1 MIKMKKSI
9 YILTILSI
17 FVYACGDKAKTPL
30 AAKKAELDSLQKEMT
45 TLKAAIAKVQK
56 EITEMDT
63 NARSNAIAVT
73 ALEIEKGKFQNPFQV
88 QGLVESDQNVLLSP
102 EVPANVTQI
111 YVKEGQR
118 VSKGQVIASLDGSV
132 ANSQIAE
139 LETRLSLAK
148 TSFEKQERLWKQN
161 VGSEM
166 QYLQAKNNYESLKR
180 SISTAKSQLGKY
192 TLRSPING
200 RVDEIMANP
209 GELVGGMTSGPVAR
223 IVNLKDIKVKAN
235 VSERYVGQIEKGQD
249 VKLYFPSLD
258 LELNEKVSS
267 VSDVIDPNN
276 RTFVVYVK
284 PTSNLDKLKPN
295 LLAMLTAYDYI
306 ESAAISIPTKLVR
319 TDGEKYFVYAIA
331 VNGNKKSV
339 EKRYIE
345 IGKQFPSE
353 TIIESGLE
361 PGDLLINEGVN
372 RVIAGDEVKIIE
384 G

>member
-1 MIKMKKSI
+1 MKKI
-9 YILTILSI
+9 VYILTLISIL
-17 FVYACGDKAKTPL
+17 VYACGDKAKTPL
-30 AAKKAELDSLQKEMT
+30 DAKKAELDSLQNEMS
-45 TLKAAIAKVQK
+45 TLKAAIAQVQK
-56 EITEMDT
+56 EIKEMDT
-63 NARSNAIAVT
+63 SARSNAIAVT
-73 ALEIEKGKFQNPFQV
+73 AIEIAKDKFQNPFQV
-88 QGLVESDQNVLLSP
+88 QGLVESDQNVLISP

-111 YVKEGQR
+111 FVKEGQR
-118 VSKGQVIASLDGSV
+118 VAKGQVIASLDGSV
-132 ANSQIAE
+132 AQSQIEE

-192 TLRSPING
+192 TLRSPISG

-223 IVNLKDIKVKAN
+223 IVNLQDIKIKAN
-235 VSERYVGQIEKGQD
+235 VSEKYVGQIEKGQD

-258 LELNEKVSS
+258 LELNEKVYS

-284 PTSNLDKLKPN
+284 PTSNLEKLKPN
-295 LLAMLTAYDYI
+295 LLALLTAYDYV

-331 VNGNKKSV
+331 TNGSKKSV

-372 RVIAGDEVKIIE
+372 RVIAGDEVKLIE
-384 G
+384 S

>member
-1 MIKMKKSI
+1 MKKSI

>member
-1 MIKMKKSI
+1 MKKSI

-345 IGKQFPSE
+345 NWQTVSK
-353 TIIESGLE
+353 
-361 PGDLLINEGVN
+361 
-372 RVIAGDEVKIIE
+372 
-384 G
+384 

>member
-1 MIKMKKSI
+1 MKKTI
-9 YILTILSI
+9 YLLTIISI
-17 FVYACGDKAKTPL
+17 VVYACGDQAKTPL

-73 ALEIEKGKFQNPFQV
+73 ALEIAKDKFQNPFQV
-88 QGLVESDQNVLLSP
+88 QGLVESDQNVLISP

-111 YVKEGQR
+111 YVREGQR
-118 VSKGQVIASLDGSV
+118 VAKGQVIASLDGSV

-192 TLRSPING
+192 TLRSPISG

-223 IVNLKDIKVKAN
+223 IVNLKDIKIKAN
-235 VSERYVGQIEKGQD
+235 VSERYVGQIKKGQE

-258 LELNEKVSS
+258 LELNEKVFS

-295 LLAMLTAYDYI
+295 LLAMLTAYDYV
-306 ESAAISIPTKLVR
+306 ESDAISIPTKLVR
-319 TDGEKYFVYAIA
+319 TDGEQYFVYAIA
-331 VNGNKKSV
+331 TNGNKKTV

-353 TIIESGLE
+353 TIVKSGLE

-372 RVIAGDEVKIIE
+372 RVIAGDEVKLI
-384 G
+384 GS